1 MLWMLKSCSDINVD
15 LHGYFAV
22 SEELK
27 NDVVIMILI
36 NIIIDP
42 STVE

>member
-1 MLWMLKSCSDINVD
+1 MILMLKDLNVD